1 MLDDISD
8 KNIIFLI
15 LASQDSVNEA
25 DREAQQQTWCSNLP
39 KNISALWIRGH
50 NSSEYKLSGVDL
62 FVPCIESY
70 ENILTK
76 TILAVN
82 WCVNNLLF
90 EILIRTNVS
99 TYYSIPH
106 LIKDL
111 ENFDSRE
118 ALFGGFIDESRS
130 LGLLEN
136 KTFSFVTGT
145 GIYLTQPACRVLINL
160 KPTNYLGIP
169 DDVAITY
176 FLGQQ
181 GIHPHFFRR
190 VNLHSTHI
198 FILGTQIRLK
208 SSEIS
213 DLARKR
219 FSLIFKYSLM
229 PPSIQK
235 IICYFQIELQEL
247 VNLQLTIGHLK
258 SFVRRN
264 HHIFC
269 QNIKYFEFSKD
280 KEYK

>member
-1 MLDDISD
+1 MSEKRIL
-8 KNIIFLI
+8 FLI
-15 LASQDSVNEA
+15 LASEDSIHEA
-25 DREAQQQTWCSNLP
+25 DREIQQRTWCSTLP
-39 KNISALWIRGH
+39 ENISALWIRGH
-50 NSSEYKLSGVDL
+50 KSNEYKLSGVDL
-62 FVPCIESY
+62 YVPCQESY

-76 TILAVN
+76 TILAMT
-82 WCVNNLLF
+82 WCVENLSF
-90 EILIRTNVS
+90 EILIRTNIS

-106 LIKDL
+106 LIKEL
-111 ENFDSRE
+111 RNFDSKKE
-118 ALFGGFIDESRS
+118 LLGGFIDETRGLS
-130 LGLLEN
+130 LLEDE
-136 KTFSFVTGT
+136 TFSFVTGT

-219 FSLIFKYSLM
+219 FSLIFKYSQM
-229 PPSIQK
+229 PRSIRK
-235 IICYFQIELQEL
+235 IRCYLQIEIQE
-247 VNLQLTIGHLK
+247 VSNIHLGISHFE

-269 QNIKYFEFSKD
+269 QNIKHFKFSKD